1 MNVVKMRVFQVLKW
15 FSIALG
21 ILTFIGMFSSDNYV
35 EEITFFTAASFF
47 VLLTIFFHLEQHK
60 S

>member
-35 EEITFFTAASFF
+35 EEITFFT
-47 VLLTIFFHLEQHK
+47 
-60 S
+60 